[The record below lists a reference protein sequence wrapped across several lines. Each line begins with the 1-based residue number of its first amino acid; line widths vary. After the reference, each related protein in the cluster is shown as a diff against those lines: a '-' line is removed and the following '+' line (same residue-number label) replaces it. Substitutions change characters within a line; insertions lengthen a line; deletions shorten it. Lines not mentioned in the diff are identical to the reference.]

1 MSSSTL
7 RTVVR
12 SPKRFCF
19 ITINYLRIIMATTKT
34 RTTKPRVAK
43 TVVADAV
50 EKVAPAHH
58 SEVELDQLADNASR
72 PRLFATAA
80 IGSVTYVGVA
90 VAIGK
95 FVAMALSLPT
105 LSGAIWFLGFMLA
118 LVAGITAGTYA
129 SNRVIWFLVEKRDIA
144 LIDKARSFFD
154 FRKGATA

>member
-1 MSSSTL
+1 
-7 RTVVR
+7 
-12 SPKRFCF
+12 
-19 ITINYLRIIMATTKT
+19 MATTKT
-34 RTTKPRVAK
+34 RATKPRVAK

-50 EKVAPAHH
+50 EKATPLHH
-58 SEVELDQLADNASR
+58 SDAELEELTDIAS
-72 PRLFATAA
+72 PSRLFATAA
-80 IGSVTYVGVA
+80 IGSATYVGAAFTV
-90 VAIGK
+90 GK

-129 SNRVIWFLVEKRDIA
+129 SNRVIWFLVEKRDVA